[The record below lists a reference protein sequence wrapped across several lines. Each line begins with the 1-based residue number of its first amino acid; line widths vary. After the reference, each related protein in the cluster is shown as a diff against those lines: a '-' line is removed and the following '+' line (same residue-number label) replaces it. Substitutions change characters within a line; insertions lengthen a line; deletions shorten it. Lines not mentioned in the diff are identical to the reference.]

1 MCAKNLAAKFEK
13 NIPLIAI
20 VGPTGVGKTEAGIF
34 LAERL
39 NGEIVNFDSVQVYKH
54 LNIGAAKPTPE
65 ELKRAKHHLIG
76 ILELDEEF
84 NAARFVELADQA
96 IAKIAEKGKVP
107 ILVGGTGLYLKA
119 LLHGLFEVGDVSA
132 TRAELKKR
140 LEREGL
146 DTLYQE
152 LKRIDPETSAKISKN
167 DWVRILRALE
177 VYYATGRP
185 FSELAKEHA
194 FRKRRYPCLKI
205 GLTLPREEL
214 YAKLDARVEKM
225 LEAGLLEEIKAI
237 LAKGYSPE
245 LKPLKTIG
253 YKQMT
258 AYLLGKLDFS
268 EAKRLMKRDTRR
280 YAKRQLTWFKKDP
293 EVKWFHPQEKEKML
307 EEAKKFL
314 DAHRL

>member
-1 MCAKNLAAKFEK
+1 MAAKFEK

>member
-146 DTLYQE
+146 DTLYKE